1 MNWIILGDTLINLN
15 QVVKVKAIRDGP
27 TEPVNHLIFYH
38 PVYDDDNGDLAYT
51 FVSYQDTEDL
61 EGDYKYLLKRLEGT
75 M

>member
-38 PVYDDDNGDLAYT
+38 PAYADDEGDLVYT
-51 FVSYQDTEDL
+51 LVSYKDTEDL
-61 EGDYKYLLKRLEGT
+61 EGDYKYLLRRIEGT